1 VIDLIKK
8 TLLTGIG
15 FASMTREKIEQFAKT
30 VAEQSDLSEKEG
42 KKLVDAL
49 LQKHDEAK
57 EDLDKRVKDI
67 VNSIM
72 EKMNLATKA
81 DIARLEKLIK
91 ELEKKA
97 GEND

>member
-1 VIDLIKK
+1 MIDLMKK

-30 VAEQSDLSEKEG
+30 LAEQSEVSEKEG
-42 KKLVDAL
+42 KKLVDEL

-57 EDLDKRVKDI
+57 EDLETRVKSI
-67 VNSIM
+67 VTGLM

-81 DIARLEKLIK
+81 DISRLEKLIK
-91 ELEKKA
+91 ESETKA
-97 GEND
+97 GEK